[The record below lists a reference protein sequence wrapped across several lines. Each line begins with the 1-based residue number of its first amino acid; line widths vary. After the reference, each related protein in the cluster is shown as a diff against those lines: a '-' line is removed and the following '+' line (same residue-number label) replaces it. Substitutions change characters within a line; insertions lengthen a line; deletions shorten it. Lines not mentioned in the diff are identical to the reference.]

1 MVGIFKQMDIRDPNS
16 NNYLDLIKM
25 IKNMNFDEIL
35 AKMDQRNAN

>member
-1 MVGIFKQMDIRDPNS
+1 MGIFKRMDIKDPNS

-35 AKMDQRNAN
+35 STKDRKNAN